1 MSTKRPLKKQDKTKS
16 AFDSAVA
23 GKKQKKKLPWKLG
36 VALGAPVV
44 LILGYF
50 AFFSGATAPQG
61 NNLYGVCRGYIELNL
76 QFPETIKIIQFEQRI
91 PDTEN
96 PDAPQRINYDITF
109 SSIDGFGQHQLN
121 TLTCGFKFD
130 QNLVNTPW
138 QGIVLER
145 TLFNGKS
152 KHGWADVYYPAN
164 KKSPRAA
171 DDRNEKLEVF
181 YNAIPSL
188 LANPPDLTLPRY
200 RLNSLP
206 ISMLNIF

>member
-1 MSTKRPLKKQDKTKS
+1 MSGNRPVKKNEKGKT
-16 AFDSAVA
+16 AFDSAVT
-23 GKKQKKKLPWKLG
+23 GKKPKKKISWKLAA
-36 VALGAPVV
+36 ALAVPVV
-44 LILGYF
+44 LIVGYF
-50 AFFSGATAPQG
+50 TFFGSVTAPKG

-91 PDTEN
+91 PESEN
-96 PDAPQRINYDITF
+96 PDAPQRINYDISF

-130 QNLVNTPW
+130 QALVNTPW
-138 QGIVLER
+138 QGIILER

-188 LANPPDLTLPRY
+188 LVNPPDLTLPRY

-206 ISMLNIF
+206 ISMLNTF